1 MNNTEE
7 HSEGFL
13 SKNSI
18 DTGFS
23 VPKGYFDSVEDTF
36 SSKLFEETLPK
47 ETGMGIPSGYFESLE
62 DRILSKVEIP
72 KKGKVISLKRKLI
85 RLIPI
90 TAAAS
95 IVLFITL
102 NTVFSNTIDIDP
114 TSEEIAVWFDENIST
129 INDHDLTSIFDTDDL
144 VDSSILE
151 SIVDS
156 DDIDTYINED
166 DTNILIEDSTIFLD
180 EIN

>member
-1 MNNTEE
+1 MNNTEKHNE
-7 HSEGFL
+7 DFL
-13 SKNSI
+13 SKSSI
-18 DTGFS
+18 DTGYS

-47 ETGMGIPSGYFESLE
+47 ESGMEIPSGYFDRLE
-62 DRILSKVEIP
+62 DRVLSKVEIP
-72 KKGKVISLKRKLI
+72 KKGKVISIRKKLI

-95 IVLFITL
+95 VVLFITL
-102 NTVFSNTIDIDP
+102 NTIFTDNIDIDP

-129 INDHDLTSIFDTDDL
+129 IDDDDLTSIFDTDDL
-144 VDSSILE
+144 IDSSILE
-151 SIVDS
+151 NIVNS
-156 DDIDTYINED
+156 DEIDTYINED